1 MKIAL
6 KVLTVVFALGFIGQM
21 IAGNFFPVGLVLAIV
36 CGYFGW
42 KESGEK
48 ANENDPSENQQ

>member
-1 MKIAL
+1 MKIVL
-6 KVLTVVFALGFIGQM
+6 KVLAVVFAFGFIGQM

-42 KESGEK
+42 KESGAKTTEGEDLGK
-48 ANENDPSENQQ
+48 QQ